1 MSLAFA
7 GKAEASA
14 RSLEGGGPV
23 SDATPDGDRAHHRDA
38 ADERFRLMVEA
49 SHDPFI
55 ATDAAGII
63 TEWNPAAEAHFGWK
77 RADAIGCSLAAT
89 LFSGAD
95 RRSFDRMSEELR
107 NPVAKHRTIELTAQ
121 RRDGGDVQVQLTA
134 WTTLV
139 DGHVTFNA
147 FVHDLSERM
156 RFQEELR
163 LLAVAATTDQ
173 GSGLKNRRGFFA
185 MAEHELNVARRLGQ
199 TLTLI
204 FFDLDRLKRIN
215 DSCGHLEGDRAIA
228 DAAQILTSSFRES
241 DLVARLGGDEFCV
254 LALGSEASFEQTIG
268 RLEAALARHN
278 ETAGRPYDLSLS
290 YGVAFFDPSQAP
302 VSLDDLISAA
312 DASMYERKLG
322 RDRPA

>member
-1 MSLAFA
+1 M
-7 GKAEASA
+7 
-14 RSLEGGGPV
+14 
-23 SDATPDGDRAHHRDA
+23 SDATPDGDRAQHGDA

-55 ATDAAGII
+55 ATDAAGVI
-63 TEWNPAAEAHFGWK
+63 TEWNRAAESQFGWE
-77 RADAIGCSLAAT
+77 RRDAIGRSLAAT
-89 LFSGAD
+89 IFSGAA
-95 RRSFDRMSEELR
+95 RRSFDRLSEELR
-107 NPVAKHRTIELTAQ
+107 NAPVANHRSIELTAQ
-121 RRDGGDVQVQLTA
+121 RRDGVDVQVALTA
-134 WTTLV
+134 WTTV
-139 DGHVTFNA
+139 IDGQMTFNA
-147 FVHDLSERM
+147 FVHDLSERL

-185 MAEHELNVARRLGQ
+185 MAEHEMSVARRLGQ

-215 DSCGHLEGDRAIA
+215 DSLGHLEGDRAIA
-228 DAAQILTSSFRES
+228 DAARILSSCFRES

-268 RLEAALARHN
+268 RLETAIARHN
-278 ETAGRPYDLSLS
+278 QTAGRPFDLSLS
-290 YGVAFFDPSQAP
+290 YGVAFYDPDQPP